1 MLIDLEND
9 FTINNEFF
17 SQIINN
23 CIDLYIYINSN
34 KIYKHVYD
42 SLDEKYYIFEYL
54 CNLFYSSKSNIN
66 INIKYI
72 DFFYNIILN
81 ENILS
86 TISEEKIIK
95 FIEKSMLFYKDLDNY
110 EDYYKYDYK
119 YKMLIIYNLY
129 FNYNNKDIIQ
139 NINITILSKFIISFV
154 EDINI
159 CVNDFIYYCEINND
173 IEIVKFYDTLLKL
186 YNFNYN
192 KFNKIFDSLNE
203 NVIITSINKLY
214 DGLKILYNKLINV
227 ALYKPF
233 YITCIFSFM
242 KFNNIFNNNIDNIH
256 YLKDE
261 NSFFNIE
268 LIKEILD
275 YIIKNQKYI
284 IIYKNDINNIKTF
297 IDNYESYNYN
307 YNTISYDLSLAPDNF
322 IDPIYNTL
330 IETPIILPN
339 SNIIMDYNV
348 IKQHLLYGN
357 FDPFNRS
364 ELTIEMIDNYN
375 NLENNK
381 KKNNELKININN
393 WKQEQIKLE
402 KNIEQQEVDEENEE
416 DDKT

>member
-1 MLIDLEND
+1 D

-173 IEIVKFYDTLLKL
+173 IEIVKFYDTL
-186 YNFNYN
+186 
-192 KFNKIFDSLNE
+192 
-203 NVIITSINKLY
+203 
-214 DGLKILYNKLINV
+214 
-227 ALYKPF
+227 
-233 YITCIFSFM
+233 
-242 KFNNIFNNNIDNIH
+242 
-256 YLKDE
+256 
-261 NSFFNIE
+261 
-268 LIKEILD
+268 
-275 YIIKNQKYI
+275 
-284 IIYKNDINNIKTF
+284 
-297 IDNYESYNYN
+297 
-307 YNTISYDLSLAPDNF
+307 
-322 IDPIYNTL
+322 
-330 IETPIILPN
+330 
-339 SNIIMDYNV
+339 
-348 IKQHLLYGN
+348 
-357 FDPFNRS
+357 
-364 ELTIEMIDNYN
+364 
-375 NLENNK
+375 
-381 KKNNELKININN
+381 
-393 WKQEQIKLE
+393 
-402 KNIEQQEVDEENEE
+402 
-416 DDKT
+416 

>member
-1 MLIDLEND
+1 
-9 FTINNEFF
+9 
-17 SQIINN
+17 
-23 CIDLYIYINSN
+23 
-34 KIYKHVYD
+34 
-42 SLDEKYYIFEYL
+42 
-54 CNLFYSSKSNIN
+54 
-66 INIKYI
+66 
-72 DFFYNIILN
+72 
-81 ENILS
+81 
-86 TISEEKIIK
+86 
-95 FIEKSMLFYKDLDNY
+95 
-110 EDYYKYDYK
+110 
-119 YKMLIIYNLY
+119 
-129 FNYNNKDIIQ
+129 
-139 NINITILSKFIISFV
+139 
-154 EDINI
+154 
-159 CVNDFIYYCEINND
+159 
-173 IEIVKFYDTLLKL
+173 
-186 YNFNYN
+186 
-192 KFNKIFDSLNE
+192 
-203 NVIITSINKLY
+203 
-214 DGLKILYNKLINV
+214 
-227 ALYKPF
+227 
-233 YITCIFSFM
+233 
-242 KFNNIFNNNIDNIH
+242 H

-375 NLENNK
+375 NLEHNK